1 MNVNTNK
8 PQTLVLHSFRTHC
21 VAPAIGLSF
30 TTDRSHEPKSDGIG
44 PRASTLGK
52 LLRQKVEQAKRP
64 GSSVT

>member
-1 MNVNTNK
+1 MNVSK
-8 PQTLVLHSFRTHC
+8 PQTLVLHSFRS